1 MKYVTLISESGNLK
15 VTKEQAEKML
25 RIQRNMRGR
34 AYTLPNNLELVN
46 GEIIKR
52 GDRKDSRK
60 EAEQETA

>member
-1 MKYVTLISESGNLK
+1 MKYVTLISESGTLK

-52 GDRKDSRK
+52 GDRKDSRN